1 MSLLTRTVD
10 TLLDAAVVPGY
21 SKIGPAVRRRFWASD
36 PAPFPAPLDVVVTG
50 ASSGLGAAT
59 TVGLARLGARVH
71 MVGRSA
77 TRLEDSAAMVRAT
90 VPGADL
96 VIRECDVSDLDAVAM
111 LTTTLLEDV
120 AAVHALVHCAGVM
133 PPERITTPQGHESA
147 FATHVLGP
155 VALTVGLRT
164 VFDDSSR
171 VVFVSS
177 GGMYAVPMAFDDL
190 EYEKGKYKGITAYAR
205 TKRMQVVVAEQLA
218 AAFTGDDDPVV
229 HSMHPGWANT
239 PGVTDSLPGF
249 DRIVGPILRS
259 PREGADTIVWLA
271 AGDEALASTG
281 LFWHDRSPRTTHYP
295 PWRKDTPAARDH
307 LWQTVTTA
315 TGIELGIR

>member
-1 MSLLTRTVD
+1 MSFLTRTVD

-36 PAPFPAPLDVVVTG
+36 APAFPAPLDVVVTG

-77 TRLEDSAAMVRAT
+77 QRLEDSAASVRAA

-96 VIRECDVSDLDAVAM
+96 VVRECDISDLDAVAS
-111 LTTTLLEDV
+111 LTSTLLGELTDI
-120 AAVHALVHCAGVM
+120 HALIHCAGVM

-155 VALTVGLRT
+155 VALTAGLRT
-164 VFDDSSR
+164 LFDDSSR

-190 EYEKGKYKGITAYAR
+190 EFEKGKYRGITAYAR
-205 TKRMQVVVAEQLA
+205 TKRMQIVVAEQLA
-218 AAFTGDDDPVV
+218 AAFTGEDDPVV

-249 DRIVGPILRS
+249 DRVIGRLLRS
-259 PREGADTIVWLA
+259 PKDGADTIVWLA
-271 AGDEALASTG
+271 AADEALASSG

-295 PWRKDTPAARDH
+295 PWRTDTDAARDH
-307 LWQTVTTA
+307 LWKTVRAA
-315 TGIELGIR
+315 TGIEL

>member
-10 TLLDAAVVPGY
+10 SLLDAAVVPGY
-21 SKIGPAVRRRFWASD
+21 SKIGPAVRRRFWAVD

-77 TRLEDSAAMVRAT
+77 ARLEDSAARVRVT

-96 VIRECDVSDLDAVAM
+96 VIRECDVSDLDAVAT
-111 LTTTLLEDV
+111 LTTTLLGEV
-120 AAVHALVHCAGVM
+120 PAVHALIHCAGVM

-155 VALTVGLRT
+155 VGLTAGLRPL
-164 VFDDSSR
+164 FDDSSR

-190 EYEKGKYKGITAYAR
+190 EFEKGTYKGITAYAR
-205 TKRMQVVVAEQLA
+205 TKRMQVVVTEQLA
-218 AAFTGDDDPVV
+218 AAFTGEDDPVV

-249 DRIVGPILRS
+249 DRVVGPILRT
-259 PREGADTIVWLA
+259 PQEGADTIVWLA
-271 AGDEALASTG
+271 AGDDALTSTG

-295 PWRKDTPAARDH
+295 PWRKDTAAARNH
-307 LWQTVTTA
+307 LWQTVTAA
-315 TGIELGIR
+315 TGIEL